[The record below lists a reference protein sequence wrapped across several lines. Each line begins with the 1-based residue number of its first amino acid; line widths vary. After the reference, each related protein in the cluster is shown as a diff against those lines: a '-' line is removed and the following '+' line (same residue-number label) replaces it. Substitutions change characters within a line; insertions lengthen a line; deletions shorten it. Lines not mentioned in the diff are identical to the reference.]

1 MFLYVRLSYLI
12 IDTTYGIGS
21 IKSSTIKKTAQKQYK
36 QRLQLQPI
44 FNNIHSIGG
53 IMVSEL
59 ASRDAPVG
67 SIQRLK

>member
-36 QRLQLQPI
+36 DYKYNPYLTI
-44 FNNIHSIGG
+44 ST
-53 IMVSEL
+53 VS
-59 ASRDAPVG
+59 VV
-67 SIQRLK
+67 